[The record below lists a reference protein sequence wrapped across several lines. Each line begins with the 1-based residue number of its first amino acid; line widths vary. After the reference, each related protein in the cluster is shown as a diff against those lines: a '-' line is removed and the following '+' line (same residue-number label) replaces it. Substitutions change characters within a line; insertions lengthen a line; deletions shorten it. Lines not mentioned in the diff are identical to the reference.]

1 MVAAHGLGSVSL
13 AQSVYVVCGEELVRR
28 GLRGLLEANGFTVSG
43 ESASVR
49 LAIQRIPALRPD
61 LVIIDDDLP
70 DGSGA
75 GLCRTIAAADGAIR
89 CVLMTGETDEAVLIA
104 SILAGAWG
112 CLSQQDHNSEQ
123 LRLIRRAAHGYTA
136 YSRRFQA
143 GILAPI
149 QASGMKVPDSR
160 FRLLSRQEMKVAV
173 GVGRGLSNRQIG
185 QELFLAEKTVKNMV
199 SSVLVKLNMARRT
212 EVAVLVSGALESNG
226 DAVHEYRRSPD
237 KDLITA
243 VTVALVICTSED
255 GVAPLPRSV
264 LLVDALRLA
273 AALAAARTPGGA
285 ALDTRR
291 NDGGK
296 LKAPRPRRQGHQIR
310 RA

>member
-28 GLRGLLEANGFTVSG
+28 SLRELLEANGFSVSG

-49 LAIQRIPALRPD
+49 QAIRRIPALRPD

-70 DGSGA
+70 DGSGV
-75 GLCRTIAAADGAIR
+75 GLCRTIAAADDAIR

-123 LRLIRRAAHGYTA
+123 LRLIRRAALGYTA

-149 QASGMKVPDSR
+149 QASEMKVPDSR
-160 FRLLSRQEMKVAV
+160 FGLLSRQEMKVAV

-199 SSVLVKLNMARRT
+199 SSVLLKLDMARRT
-212 EVAVLVSGALESNG
+212 EVAVFVSGALENTEN
-226 DAVHEYRRSPD
+226 AVHEYRRSRD
-237 KDLITA
+237 RDLIA
-243 VTVALVICTSED
+243 EVTVALVICTSED
-255 GVAPLPRSV
+255 GVAPRPRSV
-264 LLVDALRLA
+264 LLMDAVRLDV
-273 AALAAARTPGGA
+273 ALAAVRTHGA
-285 ALDTRR
+285 GLDNRR
-291 NDGGK
+291 NDGEK
-296 LKAPRPRRQGHQIR
+296 LKALRPRRQGRQIPG
-310 RA
+310 A